1 MIAVIV
7 SYQVKPE
14 FTEQNKKNIEQFLND
29 FRQLDATTF
38 SYTVYTK
45 DDNVTF
51 VHYSTYKN
59 EKVQTEILNVPSF
72 KEFQRLR
79 DESGLNGTHKVEILN
94 FIGSSKK
101 IFE

>member
-1 MIAVIV
+1 MIGVIV

-14 FTEQNKKNIEQFLND
+14 FAEQNKKNIEQFLND
-29 FRQLDATTF
+29 FRQLDSATF

-59 EKVQTEILNVPSF
+59 E
-72 KEFQRLR
+72 RCR
-79 DESGLNGTHKVEILN
+79 
-94 FIGSSKK
+94 KK
-101 IFE
+101 F